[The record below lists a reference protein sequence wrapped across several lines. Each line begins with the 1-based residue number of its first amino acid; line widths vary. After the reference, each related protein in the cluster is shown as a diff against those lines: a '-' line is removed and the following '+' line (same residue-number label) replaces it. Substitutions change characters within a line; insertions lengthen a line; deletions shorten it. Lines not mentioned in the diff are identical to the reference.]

1 MKLNM
6 ISNYKPPGSFQS
18 ILIPTLRSKNT
29 FDMQNTNLLA
39 CTVVHYLNM
48 YIILLF
54 IVGLVK
60 MLMLLTLHISG
71 GKQCF
76 FEIVLLKLSLFL
88 LLQTIGRND
97 CGGSD
102 YPELSFCYCF
112 LALFLLLVLVVV
124 VAVVVIVML

>member
-1 MKLNM
+1 M

-39 CTVVHYLNM
+39 STVVHYLNM
-48 YIILLF
+48 YIVLLF

-60 MLMLLTLHISG
+60 MLMLLTLHIPG

-76 FEIVLLKLSLFL
+76 FLNSLLKLSFFF
-88 LLQTIGRND
+88 IIEDNW
-97 CGGSD
+97 
-102 YPELSFCYCF
+102 
-112 LALFLLLVLVVV
+112 
-124 VAVVVIVML
+124 